1 MDFRKTFSWL
11 LLSVV
16 AEHGLF
22 CAAQSLRSSIP
33 NPPANFK
40 LREDP
45 LTGSSLKGKNN
56 ILMLEVCEMYTC
68 TPRSFFSLSSFR
80 SKESKPR

>member
-1 MDFRKTFSWL
+1 M
-11 LLSVV
+11 V

-22 CAAQSLRSSIP
+22 YAAQSLCSTVS
-33 NPPANFK
+33 NPSANFK

-45 LTGSSLKGKNN
+45 LSGSSLKA
-56 ILMLEVCEMYTC
+56 
-68 TPRSFFSLSSFR
+68 PRSFFSLSSFR